1 MSNDGTSA
9 PEPGKQPD
17 SSGWPTP
24 GTGAEPPAAPAPSG
38 YEATS
43 GGETTSG
50 TGAAWPAPGQ
60 PEQGA
65 ADPTQAYPAADPT
78 QAYPTQAS
86 PAADPTQAY
95 PTSGGYPQPGYQ
107 QAPYGQGSDPQSG
120 QQPGQQPGQ
129 QGAYAQGGYGQGE
142 QQPGAYP
149 AGAYPAGGGYPGGG
163 YPGAPSPYA
172 PGQYPGPPPS
182 ASTDG
187 VAIAALVTGILG
199 MGVIPIV
206 LGVIGLRRTKQKGTQ
221 GKGLAIAGI
230 VLGSLEILAAIAIGI
245 AVFIGISAHNERMD
259 DLRSDC
265 ESGEMSACDDLYQE
279 STPGS
284 DDEDFGWT
292 CGDRTEGGAGCTAI
306 DPTRFTYGDDAEL
319 DALWDA
325 CESGDAASCDELY
338 SSAPSGSDYE
348 EFGATCGGQT
358 DGTEFCDTAEEALPE
373 DSTTTGAQNYGDD
386 PALDALW
393 DACEAGSGTACDDLY
408 WESESGSAYED
419 FGITCG
425 NRVEFAGSCA
435 SEIGG

>member
-1 MSNDGTSA
+1 MSNDGTST

-17 SSGWPTP
+17 SSGWPSP

-43 GGETTSG
+43 GAGE
-50 TGAAWPAPGQ
+50 APGQ
-60 PEQGA
+60 ADPTQAYPA

-78 QAYPTQAS
+78 QAYPAAS
-86 PAADPTQAY
+86 PTQAY
-95 PTSGGYPQPGYQ
+95 PAAGGYPQPGY
-107 QAPYGQGSDPQSG
+107 PQGSYPQGSSA
-120 QQPGQQPGQ
+120 
-129 QGAYAQGGYGQGE
+129 QGSSAQGGE
-142 QQPGAYP
+142 QQGGYP
-149 AGAYPAGGGYPGGG
+149 QAGYPQGGYPQAGYPQGDQQQGGYPGGGYPGGG

-172 PGQYPGPPPS
+172 PGQYPGPPQGS
-182 ASTDG
+182 STDG
-187 VAIAALVTGILG
+187 VSIAALVTGIFGL
-199 MGVIPIV
+199 GVIPIV

-230 VLGSLEILAAIAIGI
+230 VLGSLAILASIAIGVAI
-245 AVFIGISAHNERMD
+245 FLGITAHNERMD

-265 ESGEMSACDDLYQE
+265 ESGEMAACDDLYQE

-292 CGDRTEGGAGCTAI
+292 CGDRTDGGAGCTAI
-306 DPTRFTYGDDAEL
+306 DPTRFTYGDDEAL

-325 CESGDAASCDELY
+325 CESGDAAACDELY

-348 EFGATCGGQT
+348 EFGATCGGLT
-358 DGTEFCDTAEEALPE
+358 DGTEFCDTAEEAVPE
-373 DSTTTGAQNYGDD
+373 EETTSGAQTYGDD

-408 WESESGSAYED
+408 WQSESGSAYEE
-419 FGITCG
+419 FGTTCG
-425 NRVEFAGSCA
+425 NRVEFAASCA
-435 SEIGG
+435 AEIGG

>member
-1 MSNDGTSA
+1 MSNDGTST

-24 GTGAEPPAAPAPSG
+24 GAGAEPPAAPAPSG

-43 GGETTSG
+43 GST
-50 TGAAWPAPGQ
+50 
-60 PEQGA
+60 GA

-78 QAYPTQAS
+78 QAYP
-86 PAADPTQAY
+86 PADATQAY
-95 PTSGGYPQPGYQ
+95 PAASSYPQPGYA
-107 QAPYGQGSDPQSG
+107 QAPY
-120 QQPGQQPGQ
+120 GQQPGQ
-129 QGAYAQGGYGQGE
+129 QGGYPQGE

-149 AGAYPAGGGYPGGG
+149 TAGVYPGGPGGGGYPGGG

-187 VAIAALVTGILG
+187 VSIAALVTGILG

-221 GKGLAIAGI
+221 GKGFAIAGI

-245 AVFIGISAHNERMD
+245 AIFIGVSAHNERMD
-259 DLRSDC
+259 ELRSGC

-325 CESGDAASCDELY
+325 CESGDAAACDTLY
-338 SSAPSGSDYE
+338 SSAPSGSEYE

-358 DGTEFCDTAEEALPE
+358 DGTELCDIAEEPLPE
-373 DSTTTGAQNYGDD
+373 DTTTTGAQNYGDD

-419 FGITCG
+419 FGVTCG
-425 NRVEFAGSCA
+425 NRVEFAASCA
-435 SEIGG
+435 TEIGG